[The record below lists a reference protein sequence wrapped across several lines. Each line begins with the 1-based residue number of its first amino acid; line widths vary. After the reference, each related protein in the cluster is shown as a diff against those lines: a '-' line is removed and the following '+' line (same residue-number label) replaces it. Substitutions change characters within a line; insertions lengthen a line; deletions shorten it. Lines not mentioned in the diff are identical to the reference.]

1 MNNSVRH
8 LFMCLFS
15 ILTSSLMK
23 CSNLFLFNDWIL
35 CFLTIAFWKLSIY
48 PEYDFLLAMYLR
60 NNFTWSVACLF
71 ILLTWSF
78 TEQKTLVFDEVQFTD
93 ILKNLLDCIFVVMS
107 EILWP
112 KPWSQGFSPMFW
124 PAHFII
130 LYFTFR
136 SILG

>member
-8 LFMCLFS
+8 LFMCLFA
-15 ILTSSLMK
+15 ILTSSLVK

-35 CFLTIAFWKLSIY
+35 CFLAIAFWKLSIY
-48 PEYDFLLAMYLR
+48 SEYDFLLGMCLR
-60 NNFTWSVACLF
+60 NNFSWSVACLF

-78 TEQKTLVFDEVQFTD
+78 TEQKALVFDEVQFTD
-93 ILKNLLDCIFVVMS
+93 ILKYLLDCIFVVMS

-124 PAHFII
+124 PEHFIF